1 MTSIFK
7 KDGSFKETTKT
18 VLRDM
23 LAEPGCHFHVFE
35 YTGRGR
41 NIHLVTW
48 KEDVARLLLLQF
60 GIPYVVSNDAPRGG
74 KVGTYLSFSKS
85 ALVSKLL
92 EGYRK

>member
-23 LAEPGCHFHVFE
+23 LAEPGCHYHGIESKGV
-35 YTGRGR
+35 GRFR
-41 NIHLVTW
+41 HLSTW
-48 KEDVARLLLLQF
+48 KYDVARQILLEF
-60 GIPYVVSNDAPRGG
+60 GISYVVSNDAPRGG

-92 EGYRK
+92 GGYRK